1 MEKIIKGTDIELQI
15 EKLAFGGKAVAK
27 VDGFV
32 VFLDHAV
39 PGQTV
44 KALITRKKRNYA
56 EARVIETLS
65 QSPDY
70 QAASLSAF
78 WNLRRMPLAG
88 YFL

>member
-44 KALITRKKRNYA
+44 KARIIIKKRN
-56 EARVIETLS
+56 
-65 QSPDY
+65 
-70 QAASLSAF
+70 
-78 WNLRRMPLAG
+78 
-88 YFL
+88 